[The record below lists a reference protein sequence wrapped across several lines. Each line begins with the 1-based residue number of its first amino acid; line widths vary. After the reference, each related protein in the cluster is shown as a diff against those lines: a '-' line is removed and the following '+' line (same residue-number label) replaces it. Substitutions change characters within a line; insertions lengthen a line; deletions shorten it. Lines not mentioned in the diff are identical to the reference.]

1 MKTTVDIP
9 DALACEA
16 MDVAARDGATLCDLV
31 LEGLRREIDRRAAV
45 QAGFRARP
53 KPGEGDPNP
62 DLQDALPSSYRWP
75 E

>member
-31 LEGLRREIDRRAAV
+31 LEGLRREIDRRAAA
-45 QAGFRARP
+45 QGGFRTRR
-53 KPGEGDPNP
+53 KPGEGGPNP
-62 DLQDALPSSYRWP
+62 DLQDAPASSYQWLD
-75 E
+75 